1 MPAWWEPSKTRP
13 AHTKL
18 HTSEHHL
25 PLAEHQGRKKIC
37 ASLCK
42 CRGSNRHGLATST
55 GTLADSDKRQ
65 AFVPADIISWR
76 IPVCQSHFLEG
87 TKKSQKTFQKPLD
100 KSLRMWYNII
110 RCGGIAQLVRAH
122 AWHAWGHWFDP
133 NCLHQQKENFCL
145 PKVLFLFI
153 QAAGLVYHHDAVVY
167 IIKGGK
173 PPLYLITRQRVFSRG
188 LMISTL
194 RLDLLESVWY
204 NLINKEQFGGVRS
217 RIAVRSN

>member
-13 AHTKL
+13 AHTRL

-37 ASLCK
+37 ASLYD
-42 CRGSNRHGLATST
+42 RGSNRHRNGRPT

-65 AFVPADIISWR
+65 AFVPADIISRR

-100 KSLRMWYNII
+100 KSLRMWYNTI

-122 AWHAWGHWFDP
+122 AWHAWGHWFDS
-133 NCLHQQKENFCL
+133 NCLHHKQTESIYRLCFSFFQ
-145 PKVLFLFI
+145 
-153 QAAGLVYHHDAVVY
+153 
-167 IIKGGK
+167 K
-173 PPLYLITRQRVFSRG
+173 PPLRPWRETDCML
-188 LMISTL
+188 
-194 RLDLLESVWY
+194 
-204 NLINKEQFGGVRS
+204 
-217 RIAVRSN
+217 